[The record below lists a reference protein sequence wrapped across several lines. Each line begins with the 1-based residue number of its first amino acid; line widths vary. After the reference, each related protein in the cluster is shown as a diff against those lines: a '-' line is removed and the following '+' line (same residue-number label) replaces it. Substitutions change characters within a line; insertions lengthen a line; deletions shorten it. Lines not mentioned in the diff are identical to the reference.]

1 MHLAALEGRGGTFVL
16 HRQLL
21 GRVNLVFSSQ
31 GRCWCATAKTP
42 LHFSTV
48 VVSAVLRQTGLGV
61 SSEDIRLYFQQH
73 ILLEEHR
80 LCFDE
85 QKHAMLAPLWKTF
98 PQKMPTVPS
107 TWTPLWVIFSWV
119 WFYFQ
124 INRSWEPLLPSHKPN
139 LFSDYLGLICLG
151 VGVGCEGVCWQ
162 LQVLI
167 PEESQGTENEMST
180 TASAGEQ
187 LEKPL
192 GTWEGRDDWLNRA
205 VLGKTGFLVVAMLT
219 AFSSPEMHCFCTDSF
234 CFFRIACPKWDSLL
248 LPSRWL
254 SCLMSNLFIQMG
266 LKFVFGAHHPE
277 DNMTPTAKWGHS
289 YIECWRWCIVFPGIA
304 SKCMHT

>member
-1 MHLAALEGRGGTFVL
+1 MHLAAVEGRCGTFIL

-21 GRVNLVFSSQ
+21 RRVNLVFSSQ

-48 VVSAVLRQTGLGV
+48 VVSAVLRQAGLGV
-61 SSEDIRLYFQQH
+61 SSEDNRLYYQQH
-73 ILLEEHR
+73 ILLEELG

-98 PQKMPTVPS
+98 PQKMPTIPS
-107 TWTPLWVIFSWV
+107 TWTPLRVIFSWV

-139 LFSDYLGLICLG
+139 LFSGYLGLICLG
-151 VGVGCEGVCWQ
+151 VSVGCEGVCWQ

-187 LEKPL
+187 LGKPL
-192 GTWEGRDDWLNRA
+192 GTWEERDDWLNRA

-219 AFSSPEMHCFCTDSF
+219 AFSSPEMHCFCTKTASVSSALPVPSGIRCCCLQDDFSALCLICSF
-234 CFFRIACPKWDSLL
+234 RWAWSLSLGLITQKIIWLPL
-248 LPSRWL
+248 LNEGTHI
-254 SCLMSNLFIQMG
+254 SN
-266 LKFVFGAHHPE
+266 AE
-277 DNMTPTAKWGHS
+277 NDA
-289 YIECWRWCIVFPGIA
+289 
-304 SKCMHT
+304 